1 MCSDCGRREWEV
13 AGVIYLVRHGQTEWN
28 ADGDRFCGSSDIS
41 LSSVG
46 LLQAQRLGRLLG
58 AVSLAAVYHSG
69 MQRSRDTAAAIVRE
83 QGGAGGA
90 GGAGGSALDRDSAD
104 HAVAV
109 NPLVGRESPAV
120 AQETNAALM
129 EERDFREMDFGAWE
143 GLSKQQA
150 AVCDP
155 QIYAAWLSQPGT
167 TAIPGAAQAAAAQ
180 RRALAAIRR
189 VAARHGEEHAAIVG
203 HSTLNRLL
211 LTGLLD
217 APIDSY
223 RRIVQDNACVNMIAV
238 HGDAVHIYGV
248 NMTTLPT
255 AF

>member
-1 MCSDCGRREWEV
+1 
-13 AGVIYLVRHGQTEWN
+13 VIYLVRHGQTEWN

-41 LSSVG
+41 LSRVG
-46 LLQAQRLGRLLG
+46 LLQAQRLGRVLG
-58 AVSLAAVYHSG
+58 AVSLTAVYHSG

-83 QGGAGGA
+83 QGGAGD
-90 GGAGGSALDRDSAD
+90 SALDRDSTD
-104 HAVAV
+104 HSAAV
-109 NPLVGRESPAV
+109 NSLVGRESPAV

-129 EERDFREMDFGAWE
+129 EERDFREADFGAWE

-150 AVCDP
+150 AVRDP

-189 VAARHGEEHAAIVG
+189 VAARHGAENVAIVG

-211 LTGLLD
+211 LTGLLG

-223 RRIVQDNACVNMIAV
+223 RRIVQYNACVNMIAV

>member
-1 MCSDCGRREWEV
+1 M
-13 AGVIYLVRHGQTEWN
+13 IYLVRHGQTEWN
-28 ADGDRFCGSSDIS
+28 ADGDRFCGSADIP
-41 LSSVG
+41 LSSAG
-46 LLQAQRLGRLLG
+46 LLQAQRLGRVLG
-58 AVSLAAVYHSG
+58 AVSLTAVYHSG

-90 GGAGGSALDRDSAD
+90 GGSALDRDSAD

-109 NPLVGRESPAV
+109 ISLAGRESPAV
-120 AQETNAALM
+120 AQETNTALM
-129 EERDFREMDFGAWE
+129 EERDFREVDFGAWE

-150 AVCDP
+150 AVRDP
-155 QIYAAWLSQPGT
+155 QVYAAWLSQPGT
-167 TAIPGAAQAAAAQ
+167 TAIPGAAQAAAAAQ

-189 VAARHGEEHAAIVG
+189 VAARHGAEHVAIVG

-217 APIDSY
+217 APVDSY
-223 RRIVQDNACVNMIAV
+223 RRIVQYNACVNMIAV